1 MTTSSEPVIQT
12 VGRASDNDVVVPHV
26 SVSAHHAELRQAG
39 TAHRIV
45 DLSSTNGTFVNGT
58 RIQAQVLDDGD
69 TVHLG
74 PVALEYSNGRLQIKV
89 HEPPEP
95 PPPVQPVQVPSVP
108 PVVEPPAEISKKS
121 LTVLV
126 GLAVAAAITVAVVV
140 ATSGS
145 EVEGP
150 ASQDSPSSQPETTQ
164 DAEGSDASS
173 SSGPVDLYQRP
184 SNMESLIDTV
194 RDANFEI
201 FCGYAGGTG
210 WPIEIGGQDTT
221 LVVTNHHVVEH
232 CTDANDTVMLQV
244 GDRVGEG
251 RVLSF
256 DSDNDLAMVETALYA
271 TPLPT
276 ADNEPKIGHWVMAIG
291 NPGSFIPGVGDEG
304 FTEGSLVG
312 SVNQGTVT
320 NLINEFIYTDAAI
333 NPGNSGGPLVNAAGE
348 VLGVNTFKDVSADN
362 IGVAV
367 DMRQLCVKLLTCSG
381 EPVTPSTVPRS
392 TTTTRLLNGPYG
404 VTTQNGSELWDCAM
418 TTIEFEETITGLLEM
433 VAEASEDLEFDLVGG
448 LFGWTQDWFYD
459 EEGSDDYEQL
469 RICEGAFSNL
479 YRGAI
484 TAIFAWIDACAEVSS
499 SSSTRTDNR
508 CFDQWKSAMEGF
520 DLFAD
525 RMIEALDWLVEN
537 E

>member
-1 MTTSSEPVIQT
+1 MTTTSEPVIQT
-12 VGRASDNDVVVPHV
+12 VGRASDNDVVVPHA

-58 RIQAQVLDDGD
+58 RIQAQILDDGD

-145 EVEGP
+145 EVEAP
-150 ASQDSPSSQPETTQ
+150 ASQESVSPQSETAQ
-164 DAEGSDASS
+164 DAEGSDASP

-221 LVVTNHHVVEH
+221 LVVTNHHVVDD
-232 CTDANDTVMLQV
+232 CTDANDTVMLKV
-244 GDRVGEG
+244 RDRVGEG

-256 DSDNDLAMVETALYA
+256 DSDNDLAIVETALSA

-276 ADNEPKIGHWVMAIG
+276 ADNEPKIGHWVMAVG
-291 NPGSFIPGVGDEG
+291 NPGAVVPGLGGEG
-304 FTEGSLVG
+304 LTEGSLVG

-348 VLGVNTFKDVSADN
+348 VLGVNTFKDLSAEN

-418 TTIEFEETITGLLEM
+418 TTIEFEETISGLLEM
-433 VAEASEDLEFDLVGG
+433 VAEAQEDGDWDMFGL

-469 RICEGAFSNL
+469 RICEGAFPNL

-484 TAIFAWIDACAEVSS
+484 PGIFDWIDACAEVSS
-499 SSSTRTDNR
+499 SSSRRTDDR
-508 CFDQWKSAMEGF
+508 CFDAMPSAIEGYG
-520 DLFAD
+520 LFSD
-525 RMIEALDWLVEN
+525 RMIEAFEWLDEN
-537 E
+537 S

>member
-1 MTTSSEPVIQT
+1 MTASNEPVLQT
-12 VGRASDNDVVVPHV
+12 IGRASDNDVVVPHA

-39 TAHRIV
+39 TAYRIV

-58 RIQAQVLDDGD
+58 RIQAQILDDED

-89 HEPPEP
+89 HEPLEPP
-95 PPPVQPVQVPSVP
+95 PPPVQPVQAPPVP
-108 PVVEPPAEISKKS
+108 PVPEPPAEISKKS

-126 GLAVAAAITVAVVV
+126 GLAVAAAIAVAVVV

-150 ASQDSPSSQPETTQ
+150 SSQEATLE
-164 DAEGSDASS
+164 AEGTDASP

-201 FCGYAGGTG
+201 FCGYSGGTG
-210 WPIEIGGQDTT
+210 WPIKIGDHDTT

-256 DSDNDLAMVETALYA
+256 DSDNDLAMVETALSA

-291 NPGSFIPGVGDEG
+291 NPGSFVPGVGDEG

-333 NPGNSGGPLVNAAGE
+333 NSGNSGGPLVNAAGE

-418 TTIEFEETITGLLEM
+418 TTMEFEETISGLLEM
-433 VAEASEDLEFDLVGG
+433 VSEASEDREYDLFGG

-508 CFDQWKSAMEGF
+508 CFDQWESAMEGF
-520 DLFAD
+520 ALFAG
-525 RMIEALDWLVEN
+525 RMGEALEWLDEN
-537 E
+537 N

>member
-1 MTTSSEPVIQT
+1 VTTSSEAVIQT
-12 VGRASDNDVVVPHV
+12 VGRASDNDVVVPHA

-58 RIQAQVLDDGD
+58 RIQAQTLDDGD

-74 PVALEYSNGRLQIKV
+74 PIALEYSNGRLQIKV
-89 HEPPEP
+89 HEPAQPAP
-95 PPPVQPVQVPSVP
+95 PPQSAQAPAVP

-121 LTVLV
+121 LSVLV
-126 GLAVAAAITVAVVV
+126 GLAVAAAIAVAVVV

-150 ASQDSPSSQPETTQ
+150 SSPETTFE
-164 DAEGSDASS
+164 AEGSDGSPSS
-173 SSGPVDLYQRP
+173 DSVDLYQRP

-194 RDANFEI
+194 REANFEI
-201 FCGYAGGTG
+201 VCGYAGGTG
-210 WPIEIGGQDTT
+210 WPIEIGDQDTT
-221 LVVTNHHVVEH
+221 LVVTNHHVVEY
-232 CTDANDTVMLQV
+232 CTDANDTVRLKV
-244 GDRVGEG
+244 GGRVGEG

-256 DSDNDLAMVETALYA
+256 DIDNDLAIVETVLSA

-276 ADNEPKIGHWVMAIG
+276 TDKDPKIGHWVMAVG
-291 NPGSFIPGVGDEG
+291 NPGSFIPGLGDEG
-304 FTEGSLVG
+304 MTEGSLVG

-348 VLGVNTFKDVSADN
+348 VLGVNTFKDLSADN

-381 EPVTPSTVPRS
+381 EPVTPSTIPRS

-404 VTTQNGSELWDCAM
+404 ATTQNVSEILDCAM
-418 TTIEFEETITGLLEM
+418 ATVGFDKSIRDFLDAVLD
-433 VAEASEDLEFDLVGG
+433 AWEDRDPDVFGG
-448 LFGWTQDWFYD
+448 LFRWLQDWFNEDEGAELYD
-459 EEGSDDYEQL
+459 EL
-469 RICEGAFSNL
+469 RVCAGAFPDL
-479 YRGAI
+479 YRDAI
-484 TAIFAWIDACAEVSS
+484 PGVFAWIDACAEVSS
-499 SSSTRTDNR
+499 ASSVRTDNR
-508 CFDQWKSAMEGF
+508 CL
-520 DLFAD
+520 DLVEPAFGGLD
-525 RMIEALDWLVEN
+525 LLGKRMIETVEWIEEN
-537 E
+537 G

>member
-1 MTTSSEPVIQT
+1 MTTNSEPVIQT
-12 VGRASDNDVVVPHV
+12 VGRASDNDVVVPHA

-39 TAHRIV
+39 TAYRIV

-58 RIQAQVLDDGD
+58 RIQAQILDDGD

-95 PPPVQPVQVPSVP
+95 PPPVQPVQAPPVP

-126 GLAVAAAITVAVVV
+126 GLAVAAAIAVAVVV

-150 ASQDSPSSQPETTQ
+150 ASQESSSSETETTQ
-164 DAEGSDASS
+164 GAERSDASS

-201 FCGYAGGTG
+201 LCGYAGGTG
-210 WPIEIGGQDTT
+210 WPIEIGSQDTT
-221 LVVTNHHVVEH
+221 LVVTNHHVVEA
-232 CTDANDTVMLQV
+232 CTDANDTVMLRV

-256 DSDNDLAMVETALYA
+256 DSDNDLAIVETALSA

-276 ADNEPKIGHWVMAIG
+276 ADNEPKIGHWVMAVG
-291 NPGSFIPGVGDEG
+291 NPGSFVPGLGDEAL
-304 FTEGSLVG
+304 TEGSLVG
-312 SVNQGTVT
+312 SVTQGTVT

-362 IGVAV
+362 IGIAV

-392 TTTTRLLNGPYG
+392 TTTPRLLNGPYG
-404 VTTQNGSELWDCAM
+404 VTTQNGSEFLDCAI
-418 TTIEFEETITGLLEM
+418 TTGAFRDGITSFIEVVTADD
-433 VAEASEDLEFDLVGG
+433 VDFDD
-448 LFGWTQDWFYD
+448 FGNWFKWAQGWFYD
-459 EEGSDDYEQL
+459 GEGSDQYEDV
-469 RICEGAFSNL
+469 RICEGAFPNL
-479 YRGAI
+479 YRGLVSNI
-484 TAIFAWIDACAEVSS
+484 SNWIDACAQVSRSS
-499 SSSTRTDNR
+499 SVATDDR
-508 CFDQWKSAMEGF
+508 CVDRSVSAIEGF
-520 DLFAD
+520 ESFSE
-525 RMIEALDWLVEN
+525 RMIEALEWLDEN
-537 E
+537 S

>member
-1 MTTSSEPVIQT
+1 MTTNSEPVIQT
-12 VGRASDNDVVVPHV
+12 VGRASDNDVVVPHA

-39 TAHRIV
+39 TAYRIV

-58 RIQAQVLDDGD
+58 RIQAQILDDGD

-95 PPPVQPVQVPSVP
+95 PPPVQPVQAPSVS
-108 PVVEPPAEISKKS
+108 PVPEPPAEISKKS

-126 GLAVAAAITVAVVV
+126 GLAVAAAIAVAVVV

-150 ASQDSPSSQPETTQ
+150 VSQESSSSETETTQ
-164 DAEGSDASS
+164 GAERSDASS

-201 FCGYAGGTG
+201 LCGYAGGTG
-210 WPIEIGGQDTT
+210 WPIEIGSQDTT
-221 LVVTNHHVVEH
+221 LIVTNHHVVEA
-232 CTDANDTVMLQV
+232 CTDANDTVMLRV

-256 DSDNDLAMVETALYA
+256 DSDNDLAIVETALSA

-276 ADNEPKIGHWVMAIG
+276 ADNEPKIGHWVMAVG
-291 NPGSFIPGVGDEG
+291 NPGSFVPGLGDEAL
-304 FTEGSLVG
+304 TEGSLVG
-312 SVNQGTVT
+312 SVTQGTVT

-362 IGVAV
+362 IGIAV

-418 TTIEFEETITGLLEM
+418 TTAGFEEIMGTLFEM
-433 VAEASEDLEFDLVGG
+433 VDAAVEDLDWD
-448 LFGWTQDWFYD
+448 LFGELFGGTQRWFYGG
-459 EEGSDDYEQL
+459 EGSDHYEEL
-469 RICEGAFSNL
+469 RICEGAFPNL
-479 YRGAI
+479 YRDAI
-484 TAIFAWIDACAEVSS
+484 PDIFDLIDACAEVSS
-499 SSSTRTDNR
+499 YSSTRTDDR
-508 CFDQWKSAMEGF
+508 CFDAMPSVVEGYG
-520 DLFAD
+520 LFAD
-525 RMIEALDWLVEN
+525 RMIEAFEWLEEN
-537 E
+537 S